1 MHRWLRRR
9 WVVWCGVAA
18 IVSAG
23 IAALGVA
30 AVGWYCVLPTSAIE
44 PPAIKVEADGAPI
57 AVLHPTHRAQLWVPL
72 DRTPPLVI
80 DAVLAA
86 EDRRFWS
93 HPGIDPV
100 AVMRAIRANISRGGV
115 QEGASTITQQL
126 ARTLFLDG
134 TRTWRRKIG
143 EAMIALWLEA
153 RYSKARILE
162 AYLNSVYLG
171 HDGDVA
177 VYGLPA
183 AARRYFGKEL
193 GALEVRDIAWLASG
207 IQAPN
212 RLLSGASSAA
222 KARRDSVI
230 EALEQNGAID
240 YRSAQRA
247 LGQPLERRS
256 TQMASLA
263 PYFLD
268 VAAHEVARRADLPG
282 SGENV
287 VHSTLSLALQ
297 RAAERAVR
305 DGIARIENRRPALE
319 GRVQAAVVALEPA
332 SGAIR
337 ALVGGRNY
345 RASSF
350 NRATRALRQPGS
362 LFKPFVYLAAFEAGQ
377 RGRGLTAAS
386 LLADEPLVLQE
397 HGQSWEPHNID
408 NQFHGSVTVR
418 RALEESLNVPA
429 VRVAMDVGPGRVA
442 TMARDLGIGQP
453 LSPVPSLALGTSE
466 VTLLEITAAYAAL
479 ANGGMRVVPTAL
491 DARAHGG
498 LPLRSAAAP
507 TRAVSPESAF
517 ILNHLLRGVMRR
529 GTAAA
534 SVAWGLQET
543 TAGKTGTTDGL
554 RDAWFVGYTPD
565 LVVGVWVGI
574 DDGSPLG
581 LTGSQAALGIWGP
594 IMQSAIKQWPP
605 HPFTPPPGIVLADV
619 DRRTGRAVSFW
630 CGSDDAIQEAFRVG
644 MVPSDD
650 CAPSVGGG
658 LSALMH
664 WAGGLFSPKPKP

>member
-1 MHRWLRRR
+1 
-9 WVVWCGVAA
+9 
-18 IVSAG
+18 
-23 IAALGVA
+23 
-30 AVGWYCVLPTSAIE
+30 
-44 PPAIKVEADGAPI
+44 
-57 AVLHPTHRAQLWVPL
+57 
-72 DRTPPLVI
+72 
-80 DAVLAA
+80 
-86 EDRRFWS
+86 
-93 HPGIDPV
+93 
-100 AVMRAIRANISRGGV
+100 
-115 QEGASTITQQL
+115 
-126 ARTLFLDG
+126 
-134 TRTWRRKIG
+134 
-143 EAMIALWLEA
+143 
-153 RYSKARILE
+153 
-162 AYLNSVYLG
+162 
-171 HDGDVA
+171 
-177 VYGLPA
+177 
-183 AARRYFGKEL
+183 
-193 GALEVRDIAWLASG
+193 
-207 IQAPN
+207 
-212 RLLSGASSAA
+212 
-222 KARRDSVI
+222 
-230 EALEQNGAID
+230 
-240 YRSAQRA
+240 
-247 LGQPLERRS
+247 
-256 TQMASLA
+256 
-263 PYFLD
+263 
-268 VAAHEVARRADLPG
+268 
-282 SGENV
+282 
-287 VHSTLSLALQ
+287 
-297 RAAERAVR
+297 VR